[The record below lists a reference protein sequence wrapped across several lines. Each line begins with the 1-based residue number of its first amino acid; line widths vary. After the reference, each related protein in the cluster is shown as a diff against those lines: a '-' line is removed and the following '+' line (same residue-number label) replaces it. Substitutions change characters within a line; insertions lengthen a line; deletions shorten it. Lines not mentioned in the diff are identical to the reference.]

1 MSSRGQRQAEGVRT
15 RGAIR
20 SPESNRLMSST
31 YQMDLAVSGEGR
43 KRTRHQFLPGGTLRR
58 SSSKKF
64 KMKLTLL
71 TALASPATESFSTAE
86 SFSTT
91 KRLPSGCTSK
101 FEAPPRLVNWP
112 GDQSWGL
119 SAWKESPEAV

>member
-1 MSSRGQRQAEGVRT
+1 MLRHVLLQVTRLRQSEQLSFEG
-15 RGAIR
+15 GK
-20 SPESNRLMSST
+20 PLP
-31 YQMDLAVSGEGR
+31 
-43 KRTRHQFLPGGTLRR
+43 RHAGLCRRRQFLPGGTLRR
-58 SSSKKF
+58 ISSKKL

-101 FEAPPRLVNWP
+101 FEAGPRLVNWP
-112 GDQSWGL
+112 GDQSCGL